1 MVINHQTMFK
11 RLARVYNVKYHDEYK
26 DMVIG
31 IDTNSRSS
39 DILQELALSGLTYK
53 YRRIVLDKNLDAVQY
68 VKENFDDLY
77 KRERLFAITEMIDD
91 YNLLFNLYDC
101 DPVVY
106 DWDAP
111 RVTSELALPPDPV
124 DTIMN
129 THWMNPWAVIHSGKL
144 PMSREQWLRGFT
156 PAALQAVRH
165 YFQSEDPWVLRTVPE
180 EDTRGIFAILFQKHY
195 ITKKGGHWI
204 PTKPRK
210 GHLLWKKHNSK
221 FGLMWD
227 IEPSFSQV
235 AAAEGGTITTTTTF
249 PGPPQ
254 ELLDVQ
260 STVDPGSRT
269 TLYVGLDGWVLR
281 RLNPDWTS
289 IPYLDIQRAIFGKKS
304 VTPSRII
311 FVTSSSQVR
320 CQLDLPHAV
329 YPGVTRLQ
337 VLCKFIQTCLEKRLK
352 KTDLALNFL
361 VSIIS

>member
-1 MVINHQTMFK
+1 MFK

-26 DMVIG
+26 DMIIG
-31 IDTNSRSS
+31 IDTTNSGS
-39 DILQELALSGLTYK
+39 DHLQNMALTALTYK
-53 YRRIVLDKNLDAVQY
+53 YRRIVLDAKLDAVQY
-68 VKENFDDLY
+68 VKENFEDLY
-77 KRERLFAITEMIDD
+77 KRERLFAITDNIDD

-129 THWMNPWAVIHSGKL
+129 VHWMNPWAVIHSGKL

-156 PAALQAVRH
+156 PAALHAVRH

-180 EDTRGIFAILFQKHY
+180 EDTQGIFTILYQKHY
-195 ITKKGGHWI
+195 ITKKCGHWI

-210 GHLLWKKHNSK
+210 GHLVWKKHNFK

-235 AAAEGGTITTTTTF
+235 AAAAAEGGTAVGSF

-260 STVDPGSRT
+260 SIMDPGSRN
-269 TLYVGLDGWVLR
+269 TLYVGLDDWVLR
-281 RLNPDWTS
+281 RLNSDWTS
-289 IPYLDIQRAIFGKKS
+289 IPYRDIQRAIFGKNAKCNF
-304 VTPSRII
+304 TRII
-311 FVTSSSQVR
+311 FVTRSSQVR
-320 CQLDLPHAV
+320 CQLDLPHSV